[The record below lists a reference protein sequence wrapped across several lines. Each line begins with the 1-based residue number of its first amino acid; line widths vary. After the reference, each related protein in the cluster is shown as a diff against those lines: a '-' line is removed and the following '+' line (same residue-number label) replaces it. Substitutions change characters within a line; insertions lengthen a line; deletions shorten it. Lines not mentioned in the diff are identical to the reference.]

1 MTARGWR
8 RKAVP
13 VGEALRDLLRGMG
26 LEGRLVE
33 VEIARAWPR
42 VVGRG
47 LAEHARPMRLEGG
60 RLLIHATDSATLH
73 RLSLMRRDI
82 VRNLNDAAGSAAV
95 KEVRLRIGPL
105 SESAQASAGRG
116 APRRR
121 RDIPMT
127 DPDDP
132 AIRQAMA
139 RVKGLPFE
147 EVLQRIVQR
156 QAMAGRPR

>member
-1 MTARGWR
+1 MTGRGWR
-8 RKAVP
+8 RRAVP

-26 LEGRLVE
+26 LEGRLAE

-47 LAEHARPMRLEGG
+47 MAGHARPMRLDGG

-73 RLSLMRRDI
+73 RLSMMRRDI
-82 VRNLNDAAGSAAV
+82 VRNLNDAVGTPAV

-105 SESAQASAGRG
+105 SESVQASAGRG

-121 RDIPMT
+121 DIPIT

-156 QAMAGRPR
+156 QALAGRSR